1 MTETM
6 DTMMQSPGLVTWL
19 TLGVAVL
26 FCLVV
31 LVVMLRAQRNVAT
44 AALAVITLV
53 SLSIA
58 VTLAMRGIG
67 KNTGG
72 GDAASAKSAV
82 TQPGGAAVVSLP
94 ALACVDDLAGDI
106 VLAAC
111 ERVLFGSA
119 DSVAAAVSY
128 AASRLDQLTAHGAV
142 TTADKTP
149 RDQITLRHSIERD
162 RYGLMSYVLLARDQC
177 EPAACAAFA
186 SLSDRSKIVANMDE
200 RVYAGLIAR
209 YAPTWNTPAAAAVP
223 MAGMLSG
230 LPPSVPTGKP
240 TTADF
245 PTANSIPPITI
256 MTPEPPLAAARPP
269 VAAKKQAAPKAAARS
284 PAAPVQLAPP
294 AARTDN

>member
-1 MTETM
+1 MTGSI
-6 DTMMQSPGLVTWL
+6 DTMMQSPGLVTWFA
-19 TLGVAVL
+19 LGVAVL

-72 GDAASAKSAV
+72 GDEASVRSAI
-82 TQPGGAAVVSLP
+82 TQLSGAAVVSLP
-94 ALACVDDLAGDI
+94 ALACVDDLAGDV

-149 RDQITLRHSIERD
+149 RDQITLRRSIERD

-209 YAPTWNTPAAAAVP
+209 YAPGWNTPAAAMTGA
-223 MAGMLSG
+223 LSG

-245 PTANSIPPITI
+245 PSANSIPPITI

-269 VAAKKQAAPKAAARS
+269 VAAKKQAAPKAAARP

-294 AARTDN
+294 VARTDN